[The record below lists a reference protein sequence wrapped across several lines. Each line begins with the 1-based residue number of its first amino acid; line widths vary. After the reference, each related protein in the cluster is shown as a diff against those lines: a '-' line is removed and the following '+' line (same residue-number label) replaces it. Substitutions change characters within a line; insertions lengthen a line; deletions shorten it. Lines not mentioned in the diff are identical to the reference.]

1 MINKI
6 FDKIKL
12 PFRKEKELYLSLYQI
27 TGVLPHN
34 IAYYKTALLHKSV
47 AKRNAKGKLINNERL
62 EFLGDAV
69 LDCVV
74 ADIVY
79 NRFPNKREGF
89 LTNTRSKLVKRE
101 TLNKVS
107 TEMGINKMLK
117 QNGHT
122 ITHNCNVAG
131 NAFEALVGA
140 LYLDHGYD
148 ACMIF
153 MRDRVFGHLVNIE
166 KMAYREMNY
175 KSKLIEWTQKNKVS
189 VTFDEVK
196 TSIDENGNP
205 IFLSQVIIGNVRCE
219 EGKGFTKKESQQN
232 AAKQTYRKLR
242 KEPDF
247 LELILASIEDENKV
261 KEGEEEPQSVTV
273 INQEEEVTLQDSI
286 TSDNTIA
293 NLS

>member
-1 MINKI
+1 MLNKI
-6 FDKIKL
+6 LDKIKL

-27 TGVLPHN
+27 TGFIPHN
-34 IAYYKTALLHKSV
+34 ISYYKTALLHKSV
-47 AKRNAKGKLINNERL
+47 SQRNKKGKLINNERL

-89 LTNTRSKLVKRE
+89 LTNTRSKIVKRE

-122 ITHNCNVAG
+122 ITHNCNIAG

-140 LYLDHGYD
+140 LYIDHGYN

-153 MRDRVFGHLVNIE
+153 MRDHVCGCLLSIE
-166 KMAYREMNY
+166 KMAYQEMNY

-205 IFLSQVIIGNVRCE
+205 IFLAQVVIGNVRCE

-232 AAKQTYRKLR
+232 AAKLTYKRIR
-242 KEPDF
+242 REPDF
-247 LELILASIEDENKV
+247 VKSILYTIDTENKT
-261 KEGEEEPQSVTV
+261 KENV
-273 INQEEEVTLQDSI
+273 IELQNESI
-286 TSDNTIA
+286 N
-293 NLS
+293 NKL